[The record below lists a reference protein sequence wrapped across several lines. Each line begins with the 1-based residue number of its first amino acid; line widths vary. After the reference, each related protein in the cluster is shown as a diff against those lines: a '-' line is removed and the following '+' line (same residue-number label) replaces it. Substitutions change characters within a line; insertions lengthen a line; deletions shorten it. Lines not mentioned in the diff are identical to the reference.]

1 MLWYDR
7 FNLLEAGLW
16 VVVAVAILFCARPV
30 TRQQRWAVAIAG
42 VAFLVFGLTDLLE
55 IGCAG
60 FVPGWLWGLKI
71 GCGGVILAARYAYR
85 GWGTW
90 RWTDREFL
98 FGVAILVAVMVVIA
112 VQRRVES

>member
-7 FNLLEAGLW
+7 FNLIESGLW
-16 VVVAVAILFCARPV
+16 VLVALAILLRAPPA

-42 VAFLVFGLTDLLE
+42 VAFVVFGLTDLLE

-60 FVPGWLWGLKI
+60 FVPGWLWGSKI
-71 GCGGVILAARYAYR
+71 ACGTAILSARYAYR
-85 GWGTW
+85 GWQTW

-98 FGVAILVAVMVVIA
+98 FGVAMLVAVMIVIS
-112 VQRRVES
+112 VQRHAES